1 MTRVLEIVSDI
12 RVKPKG
18 RPRFYRGIAF
28 TDSATREFE
37 STVRRLFKGLCQE
50 PFQGPIVVNFI
61 AYMAKPKKTAFSY
74 PPRGDVD
81 NLFKSVADA
90 ANEVLWEDD
99 SQIVKMVSQKK
110 WASEDGFEIRVQEHI
125 DGN

>member
-1 MTRVLEIVSDI
+1 MA
-12 RVKPKG
+12 
-18 RPRFYRGIAF
+18 Y

-99 SQIVKMVSQKK
+99 SQIVRMTSEKK
-110 WASEDGFEIRVQEHI
+110 WSDEDGFFIKVSEKESSE
-125 DGN
+125 DC